1 MTPII
6 VALVGLGAALVS
18 ALLTLYGQSRVA
30 GAQARREAEEMLT
43 RYREPLLG
51 AAFELQSRLYNIVR
65 QNFLRKYLLNGTEPQ
80 RAYATTHTLYLIG
93 QYLAWTE
100 ILRRRIQYLNFGEVA
115 ETREVSRLQEEVRA
129 AFASDEPDLKT
140 PLMLFRGEQRVVG
153 ELMTTSEDGELAC
166 VGYAA
171 FRKAGSELWEWL
183 ERLESDL
190 AAVAEA
196 PNPRLRLL
204 QNRLVD
210 LIERLDKDRQRF
222 PQQLERA

>member
-6 VALVGLGAALVS
+6 VAVIGLSAALVS
-18 ALLTLYGQSRVA
+18 ALLTLYGQSRTA
-30 GAQARREAEEMLT
+30 RAQARREAEAMLT

-65 QNFLRKYLLNGTEPQ
+65 QGFLRKYLLNGNDAQ

-115 ETREVSRLQEEVRA
+115 ATREVSKLQEDVRA
-129 AFASDEPDLKT
+129 ALSSDESELGPQ
-140 PLMLFRGEQRVVG
+140 LMLFRGEQRVIG
-153 ELMTTSEDGELAC
+153 ELMTTSDDGELEC
-166 VGYAA
+166 ISYAA
-171 FRKAGSELWEWL
+171 FRQAGNELWEWF
-183 ERLESDL
+183 ERLEGEL
-190 AAVAEA
+190 AAIAEA
-196 PNPRLRLL
+196 PSLRLRVL
-204 QNRLVD
+204 QNLLVD
-210 LIERLDKDRQRF
+210 LIERLDKDRVRF